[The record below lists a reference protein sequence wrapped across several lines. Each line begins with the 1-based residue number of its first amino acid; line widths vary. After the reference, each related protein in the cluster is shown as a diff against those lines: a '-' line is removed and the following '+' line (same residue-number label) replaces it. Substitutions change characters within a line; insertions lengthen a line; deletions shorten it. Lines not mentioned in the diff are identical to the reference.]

1 LRAGKWGQGWRIG
14 DLKSDR
20 QGYSGQ
26 RGDLEEMF
34 RPDERGKAATLAVK
48 TPRNI
53 SEPQKAKNQ
62 P

>member
-1 LRAGKWGQGWRIG
+1 MTAGKWSQGWCIG

-48 TPRNI
+48 TTRNLP
-53 SEPQKAKNQ
+53 EPQKAKTQ